1 MDIMGRSYILITS
14 GSLTV
19 KGELKSKLMQFFF
32 HHRLNSYIKEST
44 SVNMLEIY

>member
-19 KGELKSKLMQFFF
+19 EGEPKSKLMQFFF
-32 HHRLNSYIKEST
+32 I
-44 SVNMLEIY
+44 ID

>member
-1 MDIMGRSYILITS
+1 MGRSYILITS

-19 KGELKSKLMQFFF
+19 AFDAIFF

-44 SVNMLEIY
+44 SVNMLEMY